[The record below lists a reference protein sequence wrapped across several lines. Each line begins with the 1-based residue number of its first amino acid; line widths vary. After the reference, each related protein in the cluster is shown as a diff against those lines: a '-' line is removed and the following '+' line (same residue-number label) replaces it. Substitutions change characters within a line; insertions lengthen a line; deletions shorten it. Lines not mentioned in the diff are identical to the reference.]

1 MIPLQNA
8 VKKFKLNTVTP
19 EATAAEALVKLVE
32 SDFIPLLVPR
42 KDRTDAYGI
51 VTKHDILCK
60 VVAEG
65 RDPREVRV
73 SEIMAKPLIIVNDLT
88 MDLRWASKMMHR
100 CGIAALAVLD
110 KGEFYGFI
118 TDRCIIEEY
127 FDELRRE
134 KLDKTGAMLSC

>member
-8 VKKFKLNTVTP
+8 VKKFKLNTIAP
-19 EATAAEALVKLVE
+19 DATAAEAIVRLVE
-32 SDFIPLLVPR
+32 HDFIPLLVPR
-42 KDRTDAYGI
+42 HDRSDAFGI
-51 VTKHDILCK
+51 VTKRDIVRK

-65 RDPREVRV
+65 RDPKTVQIR
-73 SEIMAKPLIIVNDLT
+73 EIMSKPLIIVNDLT

-100 CGIAALAVLD
+100 CGISTLAVLD

-134 KLDKTGAMLSC
+134 KLDKSGEMLSC

>member
-8 VKKFKLNTVTP
+8 VKKFKLNTITP

-65 RDPREVRV
+65 RDPRLVKV

-88 MDLRWASKMMHR
+88 MDLRWASRMMHR

-134 KLDKTGAMLSC
+134 KLDKSGALLSC

>member
-8 VKKFKLNTVTP
+8 VKKFKLNTIAP
-19 EATAAEALVKLVE
+19 DATAAEAIVRLVE
-32 SDFIPLLVPR
+32 HDFIPLLVPR
-42 KDRTDAYGI
+42 HDRSDAFGI
-51 VTKHDILCK
+51 VTKRDIVRK

-65 RDPREVRV
+65 RDPKTVQIR
-73 SEIMAKPLIIVNDLT
+73 EIMSKPLIIVNDLS
-88 MDLRWASKMMHR
+88 MDLRWASKMMDR
-100 CGIAALAVLD
+100 CGISTLAVLD

-134 KLDKTGAMLSC
+134 KLDKSGEMLSC

>member
-8 VKKFKLNTVTP
+8 VKKFRLNTIAP
-19 EATAAEALVKLVE
+19 EATAAEALVRLVE
-32 SDFIPLLVPR
+32 HDFIPLLVPR
-42 KDRTDAYGI
+42 HDRTDAFGI
-51 VTKHDILCK
+51 VTKRDILHK

-65 RDPREVRV
+65 RDPKTVLIR
-73 SEIMAKPLIIVNDLT
+73 EIMSKPLIIVNDLS
-88 MDLRWASKMMHR
+88 MDLRWASKMMDR
-100 CGIAALAVLD
+100 CGISTLAVLD

-134 KLDKTGAMLSC
+134 KLDKTGEMLSC

>member
-42 KDRTDAYGI
+42 KDRSDAYGI

>member
-8 VKKFKLNTVTP
+8 VKKFKLNTVASD
-19 EATAAEALVKLVE
+19 ATAAEALVRLVE
-32 SDFIPLLVPR
+32 HDFIPLLVPR

-65 RDPREVRV
+65 RDPREVKV
-73 SEIMAKPLIIVNDLT
+73 SEIMAKPLIIINDLA

-100 CGIAALAVLD
+100 CGISALAVLD

-134 KLDKTGAMLSC
+134 KLDKSGEMLSC

>member
-8 VKKFKLNTVTP
+8 VKKFKLNTISP
-19 EATAAEALVKLVE
+19 DATAAEALVRLVE
-32 SDFIPLLVPR
+32 HDFIPLLVPR
-42 KDRTDAYGI
+42 SDRTDAYGI

-65 RDPREVRV
+65 RDPRQVKV
-73 SEIMAKPLIIVNDLT
+73 SEIMVKPLIIVNDLA
-88 MDLRWASKMMHR
+88 MDLRWASRMMDR
-100 CGIAALAVLD
+100 CGIATLAVLD

-127 FDELRRE
+127 FDELRRD
-134 KLDKTGAMLSC
+134 KLDKSGELLSC